1 TGKITFTD
9 NGTFKDDPAPINYTG
24 KDAEGNISD
33 KATVTLSADPLPVAS
48 NDSSTHTPGTP
59 TEIDVLKNDITG
71 DTIVPATV
79 SIVGG
84 TDTDGDGYNDKLTV
98 SGQGVWTVDKST
110 GKITFT
116 DNGTFKDD
124 PAPINYT
131 GKDAEGNISDKA
143 TVTLSADPTLRL
155 YKTASLNMTVVA
167 PKDTVDVNDQIIYTF
182 KVENKSNMT
191 VTNVKVSDL
200 LLSGLN
206 CDAITS
212 LASGAIQEFTCTGN
226 VYTLIQE
233 DIDAKSRINT
243 ADVSS
248 EEVCTGTNDCIDTA
262 IVLTAIEESPSI
274 SLLKNVELTTD
285 NEPTG
290 ASEGD
295 ILSYTFTV
303 GNTGNVTLKNVTL
316 SDSLLSTLNC
326 ETIASLA
333 PGAVQVL
340 TCTGNTYTITA
351 KDVTTGKIENS
362 ATVTGTPLTGP
373 NVSNSAT
380 VTVQINSVPTYT
392 TVSTFNAYV
401 DARNKVVLEWTTAS
415 EIGTIGFYLERL
427 NEQSGT
433 YQAVNNALLPG
444 MLSPPHGGTYRYVDD
459 TAIVGMRYTYRVV
472 EVAVNNQGTTS
483 VPYTVQASKPLPMR
497 NQMFADGPAGY
508 TLQHQDFSRTQLKRF
523 VARSESALEFA
534 HQQKNKT
541 GNTLKIPVNKDGLV
555 YLSATELAAV
565 SGLSVKQVGKY
576 LKAKKCLITLEGEAV
591 AVITANTGSALW
603 FYGQAPRRNDIGQ
616 NIYLLELGK
625 KGVKIA
631 SKGGRAKQAVDTPQ
645 SFLVHKK
652 IEENH
657 QPIHLYIN
665 TPVKDF
671 WSWEYLMAYGS
682 EYAITHT
689 VAAPHLT
696 GGGVATVTVN
706 LVGVSNENTGQKAPF
721 KVAVSLN
728 GTEIGT
734 AEWTEKGDYQFQT
747 EVSAGLL
754 EESGNEVQ
762 LVSQLNSGVTY
773 SLIYLDSIE
782 LDYERSYEAVDG
794 ELLFSTTHYESVT
807 VKGLSS
813 AKVLALDVT
822 EPNNP
827 QRIRTL
833 PGKNEAGEYS
843 ITILTKPD
851 HNYYITENIRQTVSG
866 EITVDSPSQLRSS
879 DNQADYLVISPLN
892 MMESA
897 QRLADY
903 RASQGMTTLVVDIED
918 VQDEFSQSLAAPEA
932 VRNFLTYISTSWTQ
946 MPNYVVLIG
955 DGSYDYKNYLEYG
968 YPQVPTELVATPDG
982 FFPSDNALA
991 DVSGNDGIPE
1001 FALGRIPVVDSIELN
1016 QYIDKLIAYE
1026 QTISAGAN
1034 AVMALVSDNLDP
1046 AAGDF
1051 QASADRVHTLA
1062 AEKMTVHRFDA
1073 EVLGQ
1078 SETHDRLIDA
1088 LQQGASILHYV
1099 GHSSLVALGKKNNLL
1114 SNDDLNTISDIG
1126 RPLLMTSMA
1135 CSTASFGY
1143 PPMNS
1148 IGESAVL
1155 RADGGAV
1162 SFFGATGLSQN
1173 HLADIMAEGLYRNL
1187 FDPATF
1193 RVGDAIVQGKQYAF
1207 EQGTERSFLDIYNL
1221 LGDPAMLTPVQDKEQ
1236 MQ

>member
-1 TGKITFTD
+1 M
-9 NGTFKDDPAPINYTG
+9 
-24 KDAEGNISD
+24 
-33 KATVTLSADPLPVAS
+33 L
-48 NDSSTHTPGTP
+48 
-59 TEIDVLKNDITG
+59 
-71 DTIVPATV
+71 
-79 SIVGG
+79 
-84 TDTDGDGYNDKLTV
+84 
-98 SGQGVWTVDKST
+98 
-110 GKITFT
+110 
-116 DNGTFKDD
+116 
-124 PAPINYT
+124 
-131 GKDAEGNISDKA
+131 
-143 TVTLSADPTLRL
+143 
-155 YKTASLNMTVVA
+155 
-167 PKDTVDVNDQIIYTF
+167 
-182 KVENKSNMT
+182 
-191 VTNVKVSDL
+191 
-200 LLSGLN
+200 
-206 CDAITS
+206 
-212 LASGAIQEFTCTGN
+212 
-226 VYTLIQE
+226 
-233 DIDAKSRINT
+233 
-243 ADVSS
+243 
-248 EEVCTGTNDCIDTA
+248 
-262 IVLTAIEESPSI
+262 
-274 SLLKNVELTTD
+274 
-285 NEPTG
+285 
-290 ASEGD
+290 
-295 ILSYTFTV
+295 
-303 GNTGNVTLKNVTL
+303 
-316 SDSLLSTLNC
+316 
-326 ETIASLA
+326 
-333 PGAVQVL
+333 
-340 TCTGNTYTITA
+340 
-351 KDVTTGKIENS
+351 
-362 ATVTGTPLTGP
+362 
-373 NVSNSAT
+373 
-380 VTVQINSVPTYT
+380 INSVPTSTYT

-433 YQAVNNALLPG
+433 YQAVNNTLLPG

-459 TAIVGMRYTYRVV
+459 TAVVGMQYTYRVV

-555 YLSATELAAV
+555 YLSATELAAA
-565 SGLSVKQVGKY
+565 SGLSVKQVGKH

-603 FYGQAPRRNDIGQ
+603 FYGQAPRKNDIGQ

-671 WSWEYLMAYGS
+671 WAWEYLMAYGS

-696 GGGVATVTVN
+696 GEGVATVTVN

-734 AEWTEKGDYQFQT
+734 VEWTEKGDYQFQT

-782 LDYERSYEAVDG
+782 LDYERSYEVVDG

-903 RASQGMTTLVVDIED
+903 RASQGMITLVVDIED
-918 VQDEFSQSLAAPEA
+918 IQDEFSQSLAAPEA

-968 YPQVPTELVATPDG
+968 YPQVPTELIATPDG

-1078 SETHDRLIDA
+1078 SETHDRIIDA

-1162 SFFGATGLSQN
+1162 GFFGATGLSQN